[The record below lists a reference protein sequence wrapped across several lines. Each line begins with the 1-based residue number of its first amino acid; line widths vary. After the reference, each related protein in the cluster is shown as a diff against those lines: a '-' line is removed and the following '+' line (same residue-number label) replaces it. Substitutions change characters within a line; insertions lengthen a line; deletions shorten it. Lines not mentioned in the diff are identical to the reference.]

1 VDPGN
6 DRRLDEIARRL
17 SRPGWEQQRQFLNNP
32 LLRSLALAVGVDLAS
47 IDEGQRE
54 VRDGFAA
61 LIQAAILFGP
71 FGWTASAH
79 ILKAS
84 DYVEAVA
91 LWQRNPDRVAV
102 DEHLTRA
109 WANPV
114 WFRQSYGPM
123 ITLAGR
129 HEPTLELLLVRNQ
142 LLDKAFDHHSR
153 GEYEASVLIVLS
165 QIDGISQQFSDTK
178 HGLFSGAKPADFVD
192 DSTFPGMPEVL
203 LPVWRHVSRPSHRI
217 SLSGEFQ
224 RHPIM
229 HGAQLG
235 FGTEV
240 NSTKAFALLSGVID
254 WVKPRAAILTDGW
267 QAADE
272 AK

>member
-1 VDPGN
+1 MDPVN

-17 SRPGWEQQRQFLNNP
+17 SRPGWEQQRQFLNDP

-47 IDEGQRE
+47 IDDEQRE

-61 LIQAAILFGP
+61 LMQAAILFGP

-91 LWQRNPDRVAV
+91 LWQRNPNQVAV

-123 ITLAGR
+123 TTLAGR

-142 LLDKAFDHHSR
+142 LLDKALRHHDR

-165 QIDGISQQFSDTK
+165 QIDGITLQFTETK
-178 HGLFSGAKPADFVD
+178 RGFFIGAKPDDFVD
-192 DSTFPGMPEVL
+192 DSTFAGMPEVL
-203 LPVWRHVSRPSHRI
+203 APVWRYVNRHPRETSR
-217 SLSGEFQ
+217 SGAFQ
-224 RHPIM
+224 RAPIM
-229 HGAQLG
+229 HGTQLA
-235 FGTEV
+235 FGTKV
-240 NSTKAFALLSGVID
+240 NSTKAFALLAGVID
-254 WVKPRAAILTDGW
+254 WLKPKAAVLTEKW
-267 QAADE
+267 QTGDE